1 MTKFIDEVVGG
12 TQIFT
17 DEETSQLQAVTGIE
31 HTRDS
36 ITLISAL
43 LSRISDNPNN
53 KEAIALYK
61 TIMFVERTP
70 AKADAN

>member
-1 MTKFIDEVVGG
+1 MTKQNDFIVGG

-17 DEETSQLQAVTGIE
+17 DEETRDLQNITGI
-31 HTRDS
+31 TDTTDS
-36 ITLISAL
+36 VTLISAL
-43 LSRISDNPNN
+43 LSRIADNPKNE
-53 KEAIALYK
+53 KAIELYK